1 MLNGQAYVNID
12 SSNYQYLSFMNQDP
26 SPKQQ
31 SFQLKASLYTLTTL
45 MLLDHELN
53 GLDEQLAKLRHQAPK
68 FFNSAPVIID
78 LQRLPIDVQ
87 HIDFATLKVIVEKHQ
102 LVIVGL
108 RHAKEHL
115 QQAARSAGF
124 AILPEAMVNKSSGAQ
139 SSERKEKAEVK
150 PAEEVAVAKETVAPE
165 VPNNGTTRLVTQPV
179 RSGQQIYAK
188 NSDLVVLS
196 PVSPGAE
203 LLADG
208 NIHAYGALRGRV
220 LAGAQGNSEARI
232 FCHQLDAELVSIAG
246 HYWLN
251 DDLQK
256 YRLEGPVQI
265 FLKGD
270 QLQIEKI

>member
-1 MLNGQAYVNID
+1 M
-12 SSNYQYLSFMNQDP
+12 SQDTFKKP
-26 SPKQQ
+26 Q

-45 MLLDHELN
+45 MLLDSDLTC
-53 GLDEQLAKLRHQAPK
+53 LDEQLAKLRHQAPK

-78 LQRLPIDVQ
+78 LQRLPSTATQ
-87 HIDFATLKVIVEKHQ
+87 LDFAALRSIVEKHQ

-108 RHAKEHL
+108 RHASDSL
-115 QQAARSAGF
+115 QMAARAVGF
-124 AILPEAMVNKSSGAQ
+124 AILPEAMANKSAGAH
-139 SSERKEKAEVK
+139 SSERSETAKAAEVEK
-150 PAEEVAVAKETVAPE
+150 KELEGEEAPATAGSVEA
-165 VPNNGTTRLVTQPV
+165 TRIVTQPV

-208 NIHAYGALRGRV
+208 NIHIYGALRGRV

-232 FCHQLDAELVSIAG
+232 FCHQLEAELVSIAG
-246 HYWLN
+246 HYWLH

-256 YRLEGPVQI
+256 YYSQGPVQI
-265 FLKGD
+265 YLKGD
-270 QLQIEKI
+270 ALQIEKL

>member
-1 MLNGQAYVNID
+1 M
-12 SSNYQYLSFMNQDP
+12 SQDHSQKP
-26 SPKQQ
+26 Q

-45 MLLDHELN
+45 MLLDHELS
-53 GLDEQLAKLRHQAPK
+53 GLDEQLAKLRQQAPK

-78 LQRLPIDVQ
+78 LQRLPQEIQ
-87 HIDFATLKVIVEKHQ
+87 HVDFATLKAIVEKHQ

-108 RHAKEHL
+108 RHANESL

-139 SSERKEKAEVK
+139 SSDRKERSETK
-150 PAEEVAVAKETVAPE
+150 PAEEVALTKDVTVPE
-165 VPNNGTTRLVTQPV
+165 MSNSGTTRLVTQPV

-188 NSDLVVLS
+188 NCDLVVLS

-232 FCHQLDAELVSIAG
+232 FCHQLEAELVSIAG

-256 YRLEGPVQI
+256 YRLQGPVQI

-270 QLQIEKI
+270 QLQIEKL